1 MSTMSIIVPVYN
13 VEKWLRRCIDSI
25 LNQTFR
31 DFELILVDD
40 GSPDN
45 CPSICDEY
53 AAKDNRIK
61 VIHQKNRGLGEARNS
76 GLKVASGTYIL
87 FCDSDDA
94 YVDGAFEKLMANVEK
109 YPGADLYC
117 FDYVEKSGRK
127 HYPEVRLIQNKTQEE
142 RLNFCSGQLAHNMG
156 GYAVWDKLYRRD
168 IIEKHHISDMSR
180 DGFGLKDD
188 WAEDLYFNLQYF
200 LHAEKIQTLGE
211 AYYLLTTHEND
222 GGGYPVNDRLE
233 HMTVLMAHLKAYIAK
248 WFAGTKPDEDFWKIF
263 VWHLKRYFYLDVS
276 ANGIRQMRNL
286 IQKSPYQDFMSE
298 QIKKALK
305 NWKQIQDHWQE
316 FDGEDYRII
325 LRYLCCGNYLQY
337 RIENFILWRI
347 KAK

>member
-156 GYAVWDKLYRRD
+156 GVRSMGQIVSAGHNRKAPYFRHEPGRIRFKRR
-168 IIEKHHISDMSR
+168 
-180 DGFGLKDD
+180 L
-188 WAEDLYFNLQYF
+188 
-200 LHAEKIQTLGE
+200 
-211 AYYLLTTHEND
+211 
-222 GGGYPVNDRLE
+222 GGGFIFQPSVFSSCRKN
-233 HMTVLMAHLKAYIAK
+233 
-248 WFAGTKPDEDFWKIF
+248 PDFRRS
-263 VWHLKRYFYLDVS
+263 LLSLDH
-276 ANGIRQMRNL
+276 
-286 IQKSPYQDFMSE
+286 P
-298 QIKKALK
+298 
-305 NWKQIQDHWQE
+305 
-316 FDGEDYRII
+316 
-325 LRYLCCGNYLQY
+325 
-337 RIENFILWRI
+337 
-347 KAK
+347 